1 VDSSARGA
9 AVHPVIL
16 ITVFDNKKYQALELW
31 IAIMSAWSLQE
42 RSPLHNSSSDDDD
55 GIEMET
61 IAGEEGFEIDASSD
75 SDEEGLS
82 PQRRRLYGVLAVGV
96 LLVIIAPYIVMG
108 VRKETAGS
116 TASNGLNQFPS
127 EDFPEGQEENGSPVV
142 TNPNPSPTEDSGHQ
156 ENNSPVVTNPN
167 PNPNPTEDSGQ
178 QENESPF
185 DPDDLTWRPQPG
197 PFSTLNPVDDLNLF
211 SFQRAAISSPS
222 LRLDPLRDG
231 IPNLPLPTNAWY
243 QNLLALA
250 LDEEPT
256 ADHRAYPVPYVVDV
270 SGKIPGLRIHAPP
283 RIVATDTIVNL
294 AVDEAHSLTLGATAD
309 SRQEDIFSVKTLGY
323 SIRSATDLG
332 VTLEWVGAMREIF

>member
-1 VDSSARGA
+1 
-9 AVHPVIL
+9 VI
-16 ITVFDNKKYQALELW
+16 
-31 IAIMSAWSLQE
+31 
-42 RSPLHNSSSDDDD
+42 
-55 GIEMET
+55 
-61 IAGEEGFEIDASSD
+61 
-75 SDEEGLS
+75 
-82 PQRRRLYGVLAVGV
+82 
-96 LLVIIAPYIVMG
+96 G
-108 VRKETAGS
+108 VRKKTVGS
-116 TASNGLNQFPS
+116 ASSNGLNQFPS
-127 EDFPEGQEENGSPVV
+127 EDFP
-142 TNPNPSPTEDSGHQ
+142 
-156 ENNSPVVTNPN
+156 
-167 PNPNPTEDSGQ
+167 
-178 QENESPF
+178 F
-185 DPDDLTWRPQPG
+185 DPDGLTWRPQPG